1 MDPFFLDNDERSAT
15 YLDYGA
21 GLWIAEEKGEDKTLF
36 SYRIYIDPGGALPDF
51 LVDMI
56 NKTSVTNIFLDV
68 SVSQSLSSSTPYTY
82 VKKVE
87 DTTRELRGGEFIG
100 NSFAPSSEGSF
111 VYNP

>member
-1 MDPFFLDNDERSAT
+1 M
-15 YLDYGA
+15 
-21 GLWIAEEKGEDKTLF
+21 
-36 SYRIYIDPGGALPDF
+36 DF
-51 LVDMI
+51 LSISDVI
-56 NKTSVTNIFLDV
+56 QATSVTDIFIDV
-68 SVSQSLSSSTPYTY
+68 SVSQSLSSSTPYIN